1 MASQSTNLKLNTVLC
16 EIRIMW
22 GKKNLFN
29 LLNLFLDQVEGEK
42 IVRIYK
48 QKRYREDDGELKQ
61 LKVET
66 TGSSPYPENRIP
78 M

>member
-1 MASQSTNLKLNTVLC
+1 MKYGLC
-16 EIRIMW
+16 
-22 GKKNLFN
+22 GGKNLFN

-61 LKVET
+61 LTVET